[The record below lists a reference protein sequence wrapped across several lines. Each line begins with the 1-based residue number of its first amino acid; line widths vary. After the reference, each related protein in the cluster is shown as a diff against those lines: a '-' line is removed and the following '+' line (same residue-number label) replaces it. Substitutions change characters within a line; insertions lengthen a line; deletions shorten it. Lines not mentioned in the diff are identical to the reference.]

1 MVRNIFRLYKKD
13 HTFTKKNNF
22 CITNKIKLPWF
33 YSLYRNYVFEFNTM
47 KPQTE
52 TSMGC
57 KELFDKQ
64 CPLLQHKKIGNIIF
78 LFK

>member
-1 MVRNIFRLYKKD
+1 
-13 HTFTKKNNF
+13 
-22 CITNKIKLPWF
+22 
-33 YSLYRNYVFEFNTM
+33 M

-64 CPLLQHKKIGNIIF
+64 CPLLQYKKIENIIF

>member
-1 MVRNIFRLYKKD
+1 
-13 HTFTKKNNF
+13 
-22 CITNKIKLPWF
+22 
-33 YSLYRNYVFEFNTM
+33 M

-64 CPLLQHKKIGNIIF
+64 CALLQYKKIGNIIF